1 MQPMQPMP
9 PTRSLQLAPGPADD
23 TGSVLPAAAILDD
36 GSGAADAL
44 LAAVVR
50 RQQLSGWC
58 VRGLLMRD
66 AAAYGDRS
74 LPMVLVDLRSGEEY
88 LVSQSLGR
96 QASGCRADPQGFA
109 QASAVLRRAVEE
121 GPDLV
126 VCNRFGGMEAEGGGF
141 RAELLAILVSELPL
155 LTVVQPRHRQAWED
169 FSGGAAVL
177 PATAQAL
184 ADWLA
189 ALASRTDA
197 LAASAG
203 SGSPA

>member
-1 MQPMQPMP
+1 MQPMP
-9 PTRSLQLAPGPADD
+9 PKPPTCTLQPATGPAAD
-23 TGSVLPAAAILDD
+23 TVSVLPAAAILDD
-36 GSGAADAL
+36 GTGAADAL

-66 AAAYGDRS
+66 AAAYADRS

-88 LVSQSLGR
+88 PVSQSLGR
-96 QASGCRADPQGFA
+96 LSGGCRADPQGFA

-121 GPDLV
+121 GPDLM

-141 RAELLAILVSELPL
+141 RAELLAILASELPL
-155 LTVVQPRHRQAWED
+155 LTVVQPRHQQAWED

-184 ADWLA
+184 AAWLD

-197 LAASAG
+197 RAASAG
-203 SGSPA
+203 SGTTA